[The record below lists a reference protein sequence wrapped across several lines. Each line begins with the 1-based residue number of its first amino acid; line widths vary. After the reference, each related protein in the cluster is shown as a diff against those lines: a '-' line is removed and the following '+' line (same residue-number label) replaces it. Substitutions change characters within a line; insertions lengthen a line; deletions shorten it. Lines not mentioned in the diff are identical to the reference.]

1 MSHNGRLTT
10 SVYIATSLDGF
21 IARENG
27 DIDWLGVAEEGK
39 QDPAEDYGYRAFFDT
54 VDALVMGR
62 ATYEKVLTFGEW
74 PYGSTPVVVLS
85 SRPLEIAEHLAGT
98 VEATTATPAEI
109 AEQLSSRGHR
119 HAYIDGGQ
127 TIQAFMSA
135 GLLDRIIVTRIPIL
149 LGSGRPLFGPLP
161 HDIRLRHVGTQ
172 SFSSG
177 LVQSEYEV
185 AGPQGPAGETDSVT
199 GG

>member
-1 MSHNGRLTT
+1 MKASRIRN
-10 SVYIATSLDGF
+10 
-21 IARENG
+21 
-27 DIDWLGVAEEGK
+27 
-39 QDPAEDYGYRAFFDT
+39 EDYGYRAFFDT

-74 PYGSTPVVVLS
+74 PYGSTRVVVLS
-85 SRPLEIAEHLAGT
+85 SHPLEIAEHLAGT

-127 TIQAFMSA
+127 TIQAFMAA

-149 LGSGRPLFGPLP
+149 LGSGRPLFGPVP
-161 HDIRLRHVGTQ
+161 HDIRLRHVRTQ
-172 SFSSG
+172 SYSGG